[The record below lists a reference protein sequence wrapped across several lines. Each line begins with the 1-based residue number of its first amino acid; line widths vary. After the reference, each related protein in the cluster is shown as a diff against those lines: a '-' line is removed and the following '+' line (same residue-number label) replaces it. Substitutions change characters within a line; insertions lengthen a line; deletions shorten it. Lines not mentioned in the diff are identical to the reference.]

1 MRLAVALLAGIV
13 LPPAL
18 AAQDPANHDPAAVR
32 LVTEDIPRFWQA
44 IDALQ
49 AATTRRD
56 SLKLLFDTYYLDAS
70 PGLEAFVRLRIG
82 SPFELLESIR
92 KRPKYY
98 AAIRENTLRLSRMEP
113 RIRDLLTRF
122 RGSYPEAVFPD
133 VYFLVG
139 RFTSGGTLDRKA
151 LYIGS
156 EFYTRSSS
164 TPIDELSRWE
174 KAVTRSLDLLPC
186 IVLHE
191 LMHYQQRPLK
201 GKPTLLASAF
211 REGAPDFL
219 AQQLCHGNINDAAH
233 AWLSAE
239 PGREAAV
246 WREFQAEIESED
258 AARGWIGNANESRD
272 RPADLGYVL
281 GFKIAEAYYR
291 QAKDKSRALAEIIRA
306 EDPEAIFKAS
316 GYSPIDD

>member
-1 MRLAVALLAGIV
+1 MRRAVALLTGII
-13 LPPAL
+13 LTPAL
-18 AAQDPANHDPAAVR
+18 AAQDSASRDPAAVR

-49 AATTRRD
+49 GVSTRRD

-98 AAIRENTLRLSRMEP
+98 AAIRENTLKLSSMEP

-122 RGSYPEAVFPD
+122 RASYPHAVFPD

-139 RFTSGGTLDRKA
+139 RFTSGGTLDRRA

-164 TPIDELSRWE
+164 TPIDELSQWE
-174 KAVTRSLDLLPC
+174 QAVTRSLDLLPC

-201 GKPTLLASAF
+201 GKRTLLASAF

-233 AWLSAE
+233 AWLTAE

-246 WREFQAEIESED
+246 WQEFQAEMDSEN
-258 AARGWIGNANESRD
+258 AARRWIGNANDSRD
-272 RPADLGYVL
+272 RPADLGYVI
-281 GFKIAEAYYR
+281 GFRIAEAYYR
-291 QAKDKSRALAEIIRA
+291 QAKDKTQALAEIIRA
-306 EDPEAIFKAS
+306 EDPAAIYAAS
-316 GYSPIDD
+316 GYRPIDD

>member
-1 MRLAVALLAGIV
+1 MRRTIVLLAAV
-13 LPPAL
+13 LAAPGAL
-18 AAQDPANHDPAAVR
+18 AQDSANHDPAAVR

-44 IDALQ
+44 IDAMQ
-49 AATTRRD
+49 GASTRRD

-98 AAIRENTLRLSRMEP
+98 AAIRENTLKLSTMEP

-122 RGSYPEAVFPD
+122 RASYPDAVLPD

-156 EFYTRSSS
+156 EFYTRSST
-164 TPIDELSRWE
+164 TPIEELSQWE
-174 KAVTRSLDLLPC
+174 RAVTRSLDLLPC

-201 GKPTLLASAF
+201 GKRTLLANAF

-219 AQQLCHGNINDAAH
+219 AQQLCQGNINDAAH

-246 WREFQAEIESED
+246 WQEFQAEMERED
-258 AARGWIGNANESRD
+258 AARRWIGNANDSMD
-272 RPADLGYVL
+272 RPADLGYVI
-281 GFKIAEAYYR
+281 GFRIAEAYYR
-291 QAKDKSRALAEIIRA
+291 QAKDKTRALAEIIRA
-306 EDPEAIFKAS
+306 EDPAAIYAAS
-316 GYSPIDD
+316 GYNPI

>member
-1 MRLAVALLAGIV
+1 MRLTIALLTGIA

-18 AAQDPANHDPAAVR
+18 AGQDSANHDPAAVR

-44 IDALQ
+44 FDAMQ
-49 AATTRRD
+49 GVSTRRD

-98 AAIRENTLRLSRMEP
+98 AAIRESTLKLSTMEP

-122 RGSYPEAVFPD
+122 RASYPDAVLPD

-139 RFTSGGTLDRKA
+139 RFTSGGTLDRQA

-156 EFYTRSSS
+156 EFYTRSSA
-164 TPIDELSRWE
+164 TPMDELSPWE

-201 GKPTLLASAF
+201 GKRTLLAHAF

-219 AQQLCHGNINDAAH
+219 AQRLCQGNINDAAH

-239 PGREAAV
+239 PEREAAV
-246 WREFQAEIESED
+246 WHEFQAEMERED
-258 AARGWIGNANESRD
+258 AAPRWIGNANDSKS
-272 RPADLGYVL
+272 RPADLGYVI

-291 QAKDKSRALAEIIRA
+291 QAKDKPRALAEIIRA
-306 EDPEAIFKAS
+306 EDPEAILAVS
-316 GYSPIDD
+316 GYDPI